1 MREEK
6 RGLQYFRVTTP
17 IKLALLWATLMS
29 LYIYNDYFA
38 MYVPGTIRE
47 MSEGRM
53 GPLGPATPLVMVAAA
68 LLLAIPA
75 LMIFLSAALPPLW
88 SKWLN
93 AVLGAVYTAV
103 QALTFQGPHLFY
115 KIIVAIEI
123 AVTLL
128 IIAHA
133 LRWPRQTVQ
142 RLERT

>member
-1 MREEK
+1 MSKEK
-6 RGLQYFRVTTP
+6 YPLEHFRVATP
-17 IKLALLWATLMS
+17 IRLALLWGTLMS

-38 MYVPGTIRE
+38 MYTPGTIRA

-53 GPLGPATPLVMVAAA
+53 GPLGQATPTVMVATA

-93 AVLGAVYTAV
+93 VILGAAYTAV
-103 QALTFQGPHLFY
+103 EALTFQGPYLFY
-115 KIIVAIEI
+115 KIVVAIEI
-123 AVTLL
+123 AVTLA

-133 LRWPRQTVQ
+133 LRWPRKSDQAHQ
-142 RLERT
+142 P